1 MSSLLVVLAL
11 KALVVLY
18 RVSSH
23 LNWAFKVW
31 LILDPFQ
38 DLMHWFSEHR
48 LNHLSRNKARLPSKN
63 SSGLIIVVYFR
74 PEIPPILR
82 DNLTFSLTLLL
93 VLLNLLILT
102 NLIHELAYT
111 GNRFP
116 RQRLP

>member
-1 MSSLLVVLAL
+1 MPSFLIVLTMKTLVA
-11 KALVVLY
+11 
-18 RVSSH
+18 
-23 LNWAFKVW
+23 
-31 LILDPFQ
+31 
-38 DLMHWFSEHR
+38 SE
-48 LNHLSRNKARLPSKN
+48 SV
-63 SSGLIIVVYFR
+63 IVVMVR

-93 VLLNLLILT
+93 VLLNLLILI

>member
-1 MSSLLVVLAL
+1 MPSFLIVLTMKTLVA
-11 KALVVLY
+11 
-18 RVSSH
+18 
-23 LNWAFKVW
+23 
-31 LILDPFQ
+31 
-38 DLMHWFSEHR
+38 SE
-48 LNHLSRNKARLPSKN
+48 SV
-63 SSGLIIVVYFR
+63 IVVMVR

-93 VLLNLLILT
+93 VLLNLLIHI

>member
-1 MSSLLVVLAL
+1 MPSFLIVLTMKTLVA
-11 KALVVLY
+11 
-18 RVSSH
+18 
-23 LNWAFKVW
+23 
-31 LILDPFQ
+31 
-38 DLMHWFSEHR
+38 SE
-48 LNHLSRNKARLPSKN
+48 SV
-63 SSGLIIVVYFR
+63 IVVMVR